1 MAYRDVKYLET
12 QTVWTKTYGNKQGT
26 GWSPTSPRTYKGQF
40 LSSAS
45 GRTSIKHG
53 NHIIPLAN
61 MAWKLDGYPVG
72 FKFTETFGTS
82 TTYDIICSGKPK
94 MTNSVLLYPYLL
106 KGTFEGTVFFNTQVH
121 NGTKA
126 RARNQLISK
135 LANKSDVNLGQTV
148 GEFRTSAS
156 MIRSRLLSLAYAIR
170 ALRRGNVGLAF
181 KHLGVKGRGPHGLGK
196 DAANAYLEYKY
207 GWRPLVN
214 DILNAQAAIQDVL
227 SRKAGATHTENVRV
241 SSNISPSILSTRWK
255 REGSIKYSVEYGV
268 VYTIPDMTA
277 HGLGALGLGNL
288 LSLAWELMPLSF
300 VVNWMVS
307 VGSFLDG
314 FSTLRALEFQGGYY
328 TLRVENDIQLFDY
341 GLLPS
346 GFDEPVEFR
355 MKSKGVKRIPLIDFP
370 PPSLHFTFATSE
382 GVRQQRLTSLLALI
396 LQRS

>member
-12 QTVWTKTYGNKQGT
+12 QTVWTKSYGNKQGT
-26 GWSPTSPRTYKGQF
+26 GWTPTTPRSYSGKF
-40 LSSAS
+40 PSAAS
-45 GRTSIKHG
+45 GRTTIKSG
-53 NHIIPLAN
+53 NHVTPLAN
-61 MAWKLDGYPVG
+61 MAWRLDGYPVS
-72 FKFTETFGTS
+72 FSHTETFGSS
-82 TTYDIICSGKPK
+82 TTYDVTVSGKPN
-94 MTNSVLLYPYLL
+94 MTNPTLLYPYLL
-106 KGTFEGTVFFNTQVH
+106 KGSYKGDVYFNTAVH
-121 NGTKA
+121 NGTRA
-126 RARNQLISK
+126 RARNRLISK
-135 LANKSDVNLGQTV
+135 LANKTDVNLGQTV

-196 DAANAYLEYKY
+196 DAANLYLEYKY

-214 DILNAQAAIQDVL
+214 DILNAQNAIQDVL
-227 SRKAGATHTENVRV
+227 SRKAGATYTQSVRV

-255 REGSIKYSVEYGV
+255 REGTIDYSVEYGV
-268 VYTIPDMTA
+268 VYTIPDMTP
-277 HGLGALGLGNL
+277 HGLGALGLGNT

-355 MKSKGVKRIPLIDFP
+355 MRSKGVKRVPLIDFP
-370 PPSLHFTFATSE
+370 PPALHFTFATDPDIAE
-382 GVRQQRLTSLLALI
+382 QRLTSLLALI